1 MLLTYNNLAGT
12 TSEEGVIF
20 VYGVFTK
27 PVSAVECTVY
37 TAAIFKQHALRI
49 LHKYLPLYKDIDRRD
64 MLAQVKYDF
73 HKGCV
78 PISPFSKCALV
89 HFP

>member
-1 MLLTYNNLAGT
+1 MEFIILCVCVCVYAGT

-37 TAAIFKQHALRI
+37 TTAIFKQHALRI
-49 LHKYLPLYKDIDRRD
+49 LRKYLPMYKNADRRD
-64 MLAQVKYDF
+64 MLSQVR
-73 HKGCV
+73 GVCV
-78 PISPFSKCALV
+78 HVWSCLTKD
-89 HFP
+89 